1 MKISLDD
8 LWMKSIDLIVI
19 LVWFATDRIISRP
32 INRLKQLAK
41 QITEGELDSVD
52 TQGSIPSEDETGE
65 LSRDMYAL
73 TDVIRSILGDVRL
86 FIHAAAVKGDM
97 GIQLDANKYKG
108 GYRELIEALNTFE
121 EAAEADR
128 AMLLDVLEKVNHGN
142 FKVQLAKLPGQKV
155 IINEKVEALMR
166 NLNSVSLEIGS
177 MIEAAVGGNLS
188 YQIEES
194 GYEGD
199 WRIFMS
205 GLNRIAK
212 AVDAPIIEIRNS
224 IEVLNKGKFNPPQ
237 VAGEYAGDFL
247 AIKNDWNEYV
257 RALPVYMEE
266 IGGRLEAIAAGDLT
280 HGITEEL
287 GGDYEGV
294 KRSVNNIVER
304 LHSTIM
310 DIQATTDQVVEGAEL
325 IAQNASDMADGAL
338 RQTAAVKELSGS
350 ISAIKDKAQE
360 TSDNAAIATQNT
372 ARSREFAERGGVIVK
387 SMESTINNINVSNE
401 NVSKI
406 IDVITNIAFQ
416 TNLLA
421 LNASVEAARAG
432 EHGKGFS
439 VVADEVRTLAGRS
452 QKSASD
458 TSGSID
464 QNTRNVESGIQA
476 AAEVVASFETIAGN
490 ISEISSLV
498 SHIANVSGEQM
509 DSISA
514 VNVSVDE
521 INKVVAENSDMAVDS
536 AQASVELNSQAE
548 LLRQKLAFFRLRSL

>member
-1 MKISLDD
+1 
-8 LWMKSIDLIVI
+8 
-19 LVWFATDRIISRP
+19 
-32 INRLKQLAK
+32 
-41 QITEGELDSVD
+41 
-52 TQGSIPSEDETGE
+52 
-65 LSRDMYAL
+65 
-73 TDVIRSILGDVRL
+73 
-86 FIHAAAVKGDM
+86 
-97 GIQLDANKYKG
+97 
-108 GYRELIEALNTFE
+108 
-121 EAAEADR
+121 
-128 AMLLDVLEKVNHGN
+128 
-142 FKVQLAKLPGQKV
+142 
-155 IINEKVEALMR
+155 
-166 NLNSVSLEIGS
+166 
-177 MIEAAVGGNLS
+177 
-188 YQIEES
+188 
-194 GYEGD
+194 
-199 WRIFMS
+199 
-205 GLNRIAK
+205 
-212 AVDAPIIEIRNS
+212 
-224 IEVLNKGKFNPPQ
+224 
-237 VAGEYAGDFL
+237 
-247 AIKNDWNEYV
+247 
-257 RALPVYMEE
+257 MEE